1 MQTDIIIIGAGSTGL
16 FLANVLEQ
24 KGFSS
29 VIIEQRKEPVKHSKA
44 IGIHP
49 PGLKLLDSIGVLDAF
64 LSEGLSVLRG
74 LAYVG
79 KEKVGELT
87 LGKGSTKSDR
97 VLTLPQYQTEKN
109 LEDSLKKTVLLRG
122 SSLKSITQLKNHVSV
137 TYTADEREQQL
148 HGKYL
153 IGCDGSNSLTRSL
166 LGIRW
171 QGQTYPYRYAMGDF
185 DDQTAFGTNALIWL
199 SKHGLTE
206 SFPLPGGKRRWVVNH
221 ELETMD
227 LSTFLR
233 SVKSRTECIPDVSTN
248 SMFSAFNIHQFTAHT
263 TRIGRCFLCGDSM
276 GVMSPIGGQ
285 AMSLHWYHA
294 TELAQ
299 FLEVHFETDTEEL
312 PRRHQDLN
320 NTQLRRFST
329 YAKRS
334 HFNTRMGLPGKPEV
348 LIRAITKVMLTHKI
362 RNYWSSRFTM
372 SDLM

>member
-29 VIIEQRKEPVKHSKA
+29 VIIEQRKEPGEHSKA

-49 PGLKLLDSIGVLDAF
+49 PGLKLLDSIGVLDTF
-64 LSEGLSVLRG
+64 LSEGVSVLRG
-74 LAYVG
+74 SAYVG
-79 KEKVGELT
+79 KEKVGELP
-87 LGKGSTKSDR
+87 LGKGTTKSDR
-97 VLTLPQYQTEKN
+97 VLTIPQYKTEKN
-109 LEDSLKKTVLLRG
+109 LEDCLKTTVLLRG
-122 SSLKSITQLKNHVSV
+122 ASLKSITQSKNHISI
-137 TYTADEREQQL
+137 TYQSAEHEQQL
-148 HGKYL
+148 RGRYL
-153 IGCDGSNSLTRSL
+153 IGCDGSNSQTRSL

-185 DDQTAFGTNALIWL
+185 EDQTAFGSNALIWL
-199 SKHGLTE
+199 SKQGLTE

-221 ELETMD
+221 ELDTMN

-248 SMFSAFNIHQFTAHT
+248 SMFSAFDIHQFAAQT

-299 FLEVHFETDTEEL
+299 FLELHIEADTDEL
-312 PRRHQDLN
+312 PRLHQDLDY
-320 NTQLRRFST
+320 TQLRRFST

-334 HFNTRMGLPGKPEV
+334 HFNTRMGLPGKPDL
-348 LIRAITKVMLTHKI
+348 LILAITRVMLTRKI
-362 RNYWSSRFTM
+362 RTYWSSRFTM
-372 SDLM
+372 SDLK